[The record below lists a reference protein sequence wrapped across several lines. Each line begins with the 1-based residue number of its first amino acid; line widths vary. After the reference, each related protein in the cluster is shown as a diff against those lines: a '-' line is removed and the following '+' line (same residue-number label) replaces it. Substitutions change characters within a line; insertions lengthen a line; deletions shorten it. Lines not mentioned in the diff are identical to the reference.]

1 MTEISDNI
9 FREYDIRGRYGVD
22 LTDETAELLARAY
35 AVHVRKTGAMK
46 DPITVSVG
54 RDVRTSSTALRD
66 ALIKGLTMSGINC
79 IDIGTC
85 PTPLQYF
92 SMHTLEVDG
101 GFMITGSHNPPE
113 YNGFKIS
120 IGRETI
126 HGAGIQKLKEVIRKD
141 VLGRPGPGGAG
152 RRPGKVQG
160 VDIVSRYM
168 DDIKKRFE
176 FPELKKP
183 IKVVLD
189 SGNGTAGPVAPA
201 LLRALGCEVVE
212 LYCVPDGNFPNH
224 HPDPT
229 VEKNLVDLI
238 AKVKDEEADFGVAY
252 DGDADRIGVVAENG
266 DIVWGDKLMVIYS
279 RDILETSPGA
289 TIVGEVKCSQVMY
302 DEIKNRGGN
311 AVMWKTGHSLIK
323 SKMKELKAAMAG
335 EMSGHIFFAD
345 RYYGYDDAIYSTCRL
360 VEILAKKRVI
370 DEEATFSGLL
380 AGIPSTFVTP
390 EIRIDCPDEMKFDV
404 IERLKAAVG
413 TGTREFRIRDMIT
426 IDGLR
431 VNYEGGWAL
440 VRASNTQPV
449 LVLRFEAATEE
460 LLDKAREF
468 IKEKFQEVAPD
479 VAVTI

>member
-1 MTEISDNI
+1 
-9 FREYDIRGRYGVD
+9 
-22 LTDETAELLARAY
+22 
-35 AVHVRKTGAMK
+35 
-46 DPITVSVG
+46 
-54 RDVRTSSTALRD
+54 
-66 ALIKGLTMSGINC
+66 
-79 IDIGTC
+79 
-85 PTPLQYF
+85 
-92 SMHTLEVDG
+92 
-101 GFMITGSHNPPE
+101 
-113 YNGFKIS
+113 
-120 IGRETI
+120 
-126 HGAGIQKLKEVIRKD
+126 
-141 VLGRPGPGGAG
+141 
-152 RRPGKVQG
+152 
-160 VDIVSRYM
+160 
-168 DDIKKRFE
+168 
-176 FPELKKP
+176 
-183 IKVVLD
+183 
-189 SGNGTAGPVAPA
+189 
-201 LLRALGCEVVE
+201 
-212 LYCVPDGNFPNH
+212 
-224 HPDPT
+224 
-229 VEKNLVDLI
+229 
-238 AKVKDEEADFGVAY
+238 
-252 DGDADRIGVVAENG
+252 
-266 DIVWGDKLMVIYS
+266 
-279 RDILETSPGA
+279 
-289 TIVGEVKCSQVMY
+289 
-302 DEIKNRGGN
+302 
-311 AVMWKTGHSLIK
+311 MWKTGHSLIK

-413 TGTREFRIRDMIT
+413 TGTKEFRIRDMIT